1 MSISSAP
8 AATASRTSA
17 SFVSSSA
24 RPDGKAVATLATC
37 TPLPRS
43 ACTAI
48 STRSGYTQTAATG
61 GTLGSLGS
69 GRIALAQSERTLPCV
84 SAPSSVVRST
94 MRIAVSSA
102 QALLVVLMLRVASPA
117 ARASA
122 PTWST
127 PGRPCRKRRS
137 DASSR
142 VTSRSVI
149 ASPKWLLRV
158 AINHHGPLGTDPVYS
173 LAHRFEAAVIA
184 TCPGSAAILS
194 SQAPIAGYLLRSR
207 PASSATWV

>member
-8 AATASRTSA
+8 GRHGVAHVGELRLEQRAARRERRRD
-17 SFVSSSA
+17 A
-24 RPDGKAVATLATC
+24 RHVHAAAAQRVHRDLDEVRVDADGGD
-37 TPLPRS
+37 R
-43 ACTAI
+43 
-48 STRSGYTQTAATG
+48 GAA
-61 GTLGSLGS
+61 GSLGS

-84 SAPSSVVRST
+84 SAPSRVVRST

-158 AINHHGPLGTDPVYS
+158 AITDPQS
-173 LAHRFEAAVIA
+173 I
-184 TCPGSAAILS
+184 P
-194 SQAPIAGYLLRSR
+194 LRLKR
-207 PASSATWV
+207 